1 MSDVIVV
8 PTQVWRDK
16 TLSRAA
22 KAVYVEISSYDWSV
36 NGRGCFAS
44 QRRMAEEI
52 GCSVRMLRNALK
64 ELEGRGLI
72 TVERGTTARG
82 GRKNTYR
89 VVRDGG
95 LTVGEEQPAGDAG
108 SVDSHRQEVPD
119 QPAPGADE
127 VDAVEEEVPPKRD
140 RARLSPEKQ
149 KAQALL
155 SYMNEK
161 LGTHWKSDQARG
173 RALARVR
180 QFSDLTLDDL
190 RGVVDRIV
198 AEAWWEREGAAPDL
212 GLVFGVRVWERAV
225 GAGGGRTMDEIN
237 QANYRALERSAQ

>member
-1 MSDVIVV
+1 M
-8 PTQVWRDK
+8 T
-16 TLSRAA
+16 A
-22 KAVYVEISSYDWSV
+22 KLLWAEIDSYGW
-36 NGRGCFAS
+36 GGACFAS
-44 QRRMAEEI
+44 QGRMADEI
-52 GCSVRMLRNALK
+52 GCSVRSVRNAQA
-64 ELEGRGLI
+64 ELLDCGLI
-72 TVERGTTARG
+72 TVEAESGQTNRI
-82 GRKNTYR
+82 R
-89 VVRDGG
+89 VVYTGVVIED
-95 LTVGEEQPAGDAG
+95 TPAEIAGEGP
-108 SVDSHRQEVPD
+108 RQEVPTP
-119 QPAPGADE
+119 PAPGADE
-127 VDAVEEEVPPKRD
+127 VEAVEEEVPPKRD